1 MERLRELR
9 LTRGMTQ
16 TQVGDLIGVSCVTI
30 GRYEAGE
37 REPSNAKIAALADY
51 FGVSVDYLMGRDE
64 GQPQPSPS
72 PADRQRRDVE
82 AMLRAMSEADLEKV
96 YDYARFI
103 TRDKK

>member
-9 LTRGMTQ
+9 LKRGMTQ

-51 FGVSVDYLMGRDE
+51 FGVSVDYLMGHDE
-64 GQPQPSPS
+64 QLQSSHS